1 LHLEEEESFRDFNFN
16 NLRGRKT
23 LITGD
28 VGTGKTVL
36 TANLLDEAVSH
47 GFGSIITVL
56 DIAPTVNLGVMD
68 IGSNLE
74 EFSRSISSV
83 RYVRP
88 SIIRA
93 PRLEGR
99 SSEEV
104 LRLAEENAYIIDRWL
119 DELIKNVNPVLFVN
133 DLTLYLQ
140 AGEPQRIIELFKAS
154 ETVVAN
160 AYRGQRLRNDQ
171 GSGLSEREERALGLV
186 EEKAVD
192 RVIRL
197 PLKRG

>member
-1 LHLEEEESFRDFNFN
+1 M
-16 NLRGRKT
+16 
-23 LITGD
+23 IVGD
-28 VGTGKTVL
+28 VCTGKTAL
-36 TANLLDEAVSH
+36 TAKILDEAVSL
-47 GFGSIITVL
+47 GFGRMITVL
-56 DIAPTVNLGVMD
+56 DLAPALNLGSAKL
-68 IGSNLE
+68 GRSLK
-74 EFSRSISSV
+74 EFSRSIVSV

-88 SIIRA
+88 SVIHA

-104 LRLAEENAYIIDRWL
+104 LRLAEENASLIDRFL
-119 DELIKNVNPVLFVN
+119 DELIEKVNPVLFVN

-140 AGEPQRIIELFKAS
+140 AGEPQRIVDLFERS

-160 AYRGQRLRNDQ
+160 AYRGERLHDDQ
-171 GSGLSEREERALGLV
+171 GSGLSEREEQALEVV

-192 RVIRL
+192 QVIRL